1 MGRYFPLFRE
11 GWGVYF
17 FARKS
22 LVSGATVAW
31 ITRIRDDHVVHGIVG
46 AATDRRAEIFPDPAN
61 RRSRRLVERENHVW
75 RLNEMLLP
83 LARRGRRAAPSSNS
97 EIRALDIRDRRHR
110 AILFRALPII
120 NKKKVRG
127 SVLRIMFFRHSL
139 VLANLAFPLVLAR
152 LGNFFP

>member
-22 LVSGATVAW
+22 LVSGATVAR
-31 ITRIRDDHVVHGIVG
+31 ITRIRDGHVVRGIVG

-61 RRSRRLVERENHVW
+61 RRSRRFVARENRVW
-75 RLNEMLLP
+75 RLNGTLLP
-83 LARRGRRAAPSSNS
+83 LARRGCRAAPSSNS
-97 EIRALDIRDRRHR
+97 ETRATDIRDRPHR

-120 NKKKVRG
+120 NTKKLRR
-127 SVLRIMFFRHSL
+127 SVLGTTFFKRSL
-139 VLANLAFPLVLAR
+139 VLADLAFR
-152 LGNFFP
+152 SSWRG